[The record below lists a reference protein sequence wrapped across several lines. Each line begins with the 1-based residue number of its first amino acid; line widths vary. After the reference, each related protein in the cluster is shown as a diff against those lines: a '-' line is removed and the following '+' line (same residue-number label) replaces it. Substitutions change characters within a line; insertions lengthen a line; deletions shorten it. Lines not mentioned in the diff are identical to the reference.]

1 MENSNLCK
9 ICGKADAIGLSGMC
23 YSCWLD
29 QLYETLGVSHL
40 SAEERR
46 SRLVDTSVMSDLSKL
61 VK

>member
-1 MENSNLCK
+1 MEDSGLCK
-9 ICGKADAIGLSGMC
+9 VCGKAEAIGLSGMC

-46 SRLVDTSVMSDLSKL
+46 GRLVDASTTTSLSKL
-61 VK
+61 VE